1 MSIIGNKRIRGILF
15 VILILALAAGLS
27 HPSVRAAENRTDS
40 LSDRSG
46 PDWTKLEG
54 TKLRDIEAD
63 EIRVLNLMAMVVR
76 QRLAK
81 EGGSF
86 SPQARVLARSAGQAF
101 RQADYYRT
109 YRYVTRAIISLA
121 GEELSETTEV
131 ATSLNFVLNRALLS
145 PGDPMIISLQPA
157 FTLGGP
163 LSGTYTARLSFR
175 DATGTVVQEVGTIHI
190 SEMRDYDIEV
200 STDSL
205 KAGGYLA
212 DYELLDPKGDRSVFA
227 SRRFVVHDGYRPRL
241 ADLKAKMN
249 QLEEADVALKGIPHR
264 AAMETIAFVIES
276 LGRADKQY
284 ISSFWASVHPITM
297 HIRSLRLDPAGR
309 AYFDVDPEL
318 GLAES
323 LAADLLAGKNPFQKR
338 TGDMRLAYR
347 SSVDGELVP
356 FRVFAPE
363 GYDPAKKY
371 PMIVGLHG
379 ANGDEHSFMEGRGG
393 LFKRLGQERGYV
405 LATPSGRGPYGG
417 YEGAAEQD
425 VVDVTERVMQL
436 YSVDPARVFLTGH
449 SMGGQG
455 TWYVGFNHP
464 DTFAAL
470 APIAGTSKPRR
481 GPIPFENKLDMP
493 VLFSHGA
500 NDTVNLVENAR
511 RTAELARERL
521 SSFRYDEYP
530 DCEHN
535 DVVDAALPKIFDFFD
550 QQAK

>member
-1 MSIIGNKRIRGILF
+1 MNIISNNRIHCILF
-15 VILILALAAGLS
+15 VVLTLVLSAGLS
-27 HPSVRAAENRTDS
+27 APGNPADS
-40 LSDRSG
+40 ASDGSG

-54 TKLRDIEAD
+54 KKLRDIEPD
-63 EIRVLNLMAMVVR
+63 EIRVLNLMARVVR

-86 SPQARVLARSAGQAF
+86 SPQARALARSAGAAF
-101 RQADYYRT
+101 RKEDYYRT

-121 GEELSETTEV
+121 GEELSETTEI

-145 PGDPMIISLQPA
+145 PGDPMTISLQPA
-157 FTLGGP
+157 FTLGRP
-163 LSGTYTARLSFR
+163 LSGTYTAKLSLR
-175 DATGTVVQEVGTIHI
+175 DTTGKVVQDVGTISI
-190 SEMRDYDIEV
+190 TEMRDYDIEV
-200 STDSL
+200 STASL
-205 KAGGYLA
+205 KPGRYLA
-212 DYELLDPKGDRSVFA
+212 DYELLDPNGDRSVFA
-227 SRRFVVHDGYRPRL
+227 SRRFVVHDGYKHRL
-241 ADLKAKMN
+241 ADLEVKMN
-249 QLEEADVALKGIPHR
+249 RLEEADVASRGVPQR

-276 LGRADKQY
+276 LTCADKQY
-284 ISSFWASVHPITM
+284 ISSFWSSVYPITM
-297 HIRSLRLDPAGR
+297 HFRSLELDPGGR
-309 AYFDVDPEL
+309 AYFDVDTEL
-318 GLAES
+318 GLAEK
-323 LAADLLAGKNPFQKR
+323 LAAGLLAGKNPFQTR

-356 FRVFAPE
+356 FRVFAPD

-393 LFKRLGQERGYV
+393 LFKRLGQERGYI

-417 YEGAAEQD
+417 YEGAAEKD
-425 VVDVTERVMQL
+425 VIDVTERVMQL

-470 APIAGTSKPRR
+470 APIAGTSKQRR
-481 GPIPFENKLDMP
+481 GPIPLENKPDMP

-500 NDTVNLVENAR
+500 KDTVNLVENAR
-511 RTAELARERL
+511 LAAETARKSL
-521 SSFRYDEYP
+521 STFQYDEYP
-530 DCEHN
+530 ECEHN
-535 DVVDAALPKIFDFFD
+535 DVVDSALPVIFDFFD
-550 QQAK
+550 QQWK